1 MVFSSLLFLFRF
13 LPLTLLAYYS
23 VPGKLRNLVLFIAS
37 LIFYAWGEPVYIVL
51 ILFSTLVDYTT
62 GRLAGFFR
70 NRDKGSGHA
79 LPYLYQQLQIW
90 RCSLFL
96 STRIFFCKQSS
107 PYLGQRCRFS
117 IWRCR

>member
-62 GRLAGFFR
+62 GRLACFF
-70 NRDKGSGHA
+70 SGTGTKEA
-79 LPYLYQQLQIW
+79 GTP
-90 RCSLFL
+90 C
-96 STRIFFCKQSS
+96 RICISSYKSGAARFF
-107 PYLGQRCRFS
+107 
-117 IWRCR
+117 